1 MVTRRDVRNRTLISE
16 AAGFLLIAGV
26 IWCNELFDL
35 PHRLFGAPISPTRF
49 WEATMESLA
58 LLIVA
63 IVVIRTTAGLFQE
76 LTEHAAH
83 LTTCS
88 TCQRVQYR
96 GEWMDF
102 REYVEE
108 TADTRSTEGMCPV
121 CVHMVRKLI
130 DHPVAEQ
137 SAPDVHRRG

>member
-1 MVTRRDVRNRTLISE
+1 MVTRRNVRNRTLAIE
-16 AAGFLLIAGV
+16 IGGFVLVAVI

-35 PHRLFGAPISPTRF
+35 PHHLLGAPASPTRL
-49 WEATMESLA
+49 WEAAMESFA

-63 IVVIRTTAGLFQE
+63 IVVIRTTAGLFRRLVEQ
-76 LTEHAAH
+76 AAQ

-88 TCQRVQYR
+88 ACQRVQYR

-108 TADTRSTEGMCPV
+108 TADTRSSDGMCPV
-121 CVHMVRKLI
+121 CVRMVREFI
-130 DHPVAEQ
+130 DHPVAEASTPHVRQ
-137 SAPDVHRRG
+137 RS

>member
-1 MVTRRDVRNRTLISE
+1 MVTRRDVRNRTLLSE
-16 AAGFLLIAGV
+16 IAGFLLIAVV

-35 PHRLFGAPISPTRF
+35 PHRLFGAPVSPTRL
-49 WEATMESLA
+49 WEATMESLV

-63 IVVIRTTAGLFQE
+63 IVVIRTTARLFRQ
-76 LTEHAAH
+76 LAEHAAH

-88 TCQRVQYR
+88 ACQRVQYR

-108 TADTRSTEGMCPV
+108 TADTRSTDGMCPV
-121 CVHMVRKLI
+121 CEHMVRKLI
-130 DHPVAEQ
+130 DHPIAEP
-137 SAPDVHRRG
+137 SAPNAHERR